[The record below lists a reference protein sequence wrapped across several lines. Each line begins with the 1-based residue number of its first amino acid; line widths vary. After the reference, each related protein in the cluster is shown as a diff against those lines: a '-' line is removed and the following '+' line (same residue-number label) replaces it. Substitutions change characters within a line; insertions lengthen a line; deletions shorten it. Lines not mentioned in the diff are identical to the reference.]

1 MVLQAGFRASLPNL
15 FRRLQV
21 DSVNAFGL
29 TMREADSWESVRL
42 MDVIL
47 DLASFRQT
55 CVISARPGSAYAGRW
70 AQGKFSSFVVFRVQQ
85 CYRVVR

>member
-15 FRRLQV
+15 FQRLGV
-21 DSVNAFGL
+21 GSVNAFGL

-47 DLASFRQT
+47 DLSQFRYRD
-55 CVISARPGSAYAGRW
+55 VISARPGSAYAGRW
-70 AQGKFSSFVVFRVQQ
+70 HAPCKIV
-85 CYRVVR
+85 

>member
-1 MVLQAGFRASLPNL
+1 MVSYSQSCHNGSRCLCGGVLPTVDSLPNL
-15 FRRLQV
+15 FRRLEAGP
-21 DSVNAFGL
+21 VNAFGL

-70 AQGKFSSFVVFRVQQ
+70 AAISE
-85 CYRVVR
+85 